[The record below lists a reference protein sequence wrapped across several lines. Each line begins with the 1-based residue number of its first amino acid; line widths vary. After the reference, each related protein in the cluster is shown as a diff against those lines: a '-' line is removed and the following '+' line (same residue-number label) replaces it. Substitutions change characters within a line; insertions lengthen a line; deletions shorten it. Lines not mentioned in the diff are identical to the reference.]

1 MSLLQSVYCQ
11 AGMAN
16 PVVATLKYLNR
27 ARLLDHPGAGLNEE
41 VSPVYRDQFY
51 RAVRECLRAVDGLE
65 VDRCVLPRQPDEYAG
80 TPSCVAFYDASSVCC
95 AYVIFLC
102 WERLDLKGHHV
113 AQILARNY
121 LIPPSVQAMPVLE
134 MLSLQITALA
144 IHNLAAVPGFPVSTK
159 DVQYCGDSRVTQ
171 LAARKNPCL
180 YPKNLAHKIDKIQ
193 GLLDTNKQLKWVP
206 SRYNYSDL
214 GSRHS
219 SCANQIQS
227 EAWLRGGWL

>member
-41 VSPVYRDQFY
+41 ISPIYRDQFF

-65 VDRCVLPRQPDEYAG
+65 VDRCVLPKEPEQYKE
-80 TPSCVAFYDASSVCC
+80 TPTCVAFYDASSVCC
-95 AYVIFLC
+95 AYMIFLC
-102 WERLDLKGHHV
+102 WERLDEKGHHV

-134 MLSLQITALA
+134 MLALLITAIA
-144 IHNLAAVPGFPVSTK
+144 VHNLVAVPGFPVSAQAVEMK
-159 DVQYCGDSRVTQ
+159 SR
-171 LAARKNPCL
+171 L
-180 YPKNLAHKIDKIQ
+180 
-193 GLLDTNKQLKWVP
+193 
-206 SRYNYSDL
+206 
-214 GSRHS
+214 
-219 SCANQIQS
+219 
-227 EAWLRGGWL
+227 